1 MSLRPQTS
9 LETPLKR
16 VEGLGSAHSGTEHFW
31 RQRITAV
38 AAIPLL
44 LIVLIVLVL
53 LTGADYATARAT
65 LSQPLVALAFL
76 LFIGTMISHMRI
88 GMQVII
94 EDYVHEELPKLALLM
109 LNSFFAVAVGIACA
123 FAVLKLAFG
132 A

>member
-1 MSLRPQTS
+1 MSFRSNSS

-16 VEGLGSAHSGTEHFW
+16 VEGLGSAHAGTEHFW
-31 RQRITAV
+31 RQRVTAV
-38 AAIPLL
+38 AGIPLL
-44 LIVLIVLVL
+44 VAVLIVVVL

-65 LSQPLVALAFL
+65 LSQPLVALLFL
-76 LFIGTMISHMRI
+76 LFIGTMIVHMRL

-109 LNSFFAVAVGIACA
+109 LNTFFAVAVGIACA
-123 FAVLKLAFG
+123 FAVLKLSFG

>member
-1 MSLRPQTS
+1 MSFRPPTS

-16 VEGLGSAHSGTEHFW
+16 VEGLGSAHSGTDHFW

-38 AAIPLL
+38 AGIPLL
-44 LIVLIVLVL
+44 VAVLIVVVL
-53 LTGADYATARAT
+53 LTGTDYDTARAT
-65 LSQPLVALAFL
+65 LSRPLVALLFL
-76 LFIGTMISHMRI
+76 LFVVTMISHMRI

-94 EDYVHEELPKLALLM
+94 EDYVHDEMPKLVLLM
-109 LNSFFAVAVGIACA
+109 LNSFFAVAVGVACA